1 MRGGLLYVL
10 IPCSD
15 SFLFV
20 TSVALTGVFILSS
33 LIVRWLISFF
43 AYRVFLLFWLASH
56 MWSFCV
62 LNLRSSG
69 YEVIALFGLLVF
81 RHVSGDWILLVLVLV
96 LLLSSLFHLSR
107 QIVLGHFGVL
117 MWSCCWDVLSWYAV
131 VAVSD
136 AGVSLAILVIV
147 AVVGF
152 VLEIAVAGSR
162 SGVLLSL
169 APLYFWPRLSKCVG
183 GVS

>member
-1 MRGGLLYVL
+1 MF
-10 IPCSD
+10 D
-15 SFLFV
+15 
-20 TSVALTGVFILSS
+20 LSACM
-33 LIVRWLISFF
+33 V
-43 AYRVFLLFWLASH
+43 
-56 MWSFCV
+56 MK
-62 LNLRSSG
+62 
-69 YEVIALFGLLVF
+69 VIALFGLLVF
-81 RHVSGDWILLVLVLV
+81 RHAYGDCILLLLLLLLVL
-96 LLLSSLFHLSR
+96 LSFIFLS
-107 QIVLGHFGVL
+107 QIAFGHFGVL
-117 MWSCCWDVLSWYAV
+117 MWSRCWAVLDWYAV

-169 APLYFWPRLSKCVG
+169 APLNFWPRLSKCVG